1 MFRDDRV
8 AAVLDWEMAFLG
20 DPEADLGWWCFLDWA
35 NNEGY
40 GGPHLEGIPGKE
52 ETLARYAELTGHP
65 VEHAHWHEVFAAF
78 RYGVILGRV
87 AVRMRAIGA
96 SLPADDWE
104 SNNVCTQALAR
115 LLDLPPPGEERLTTR
130 VGRRGADAAVRLQFR
145 LSGDG
150 GGDWWVLVR
159 GADASRHAGV
169 VDDPDA
175 TLEADVADWHA
186 VQSGDL
192 DRLQAFMDGKLK
204 ISGDLTL
211 FMLHE
216 TTITRLSQ
224 ET

>member
-1 MFRDDRV
+1 SARRSRRTTGSRTTSARKHWPACSTSRRPARSGSRRASAGAAGSAPRRRD
-8 AAVLDWEMAFLG
+8 
-20 DPEADLGWWCFLDWA
+20 
-35 NNEGY
+35 
-40 GGPHLEGIPGKE
+40 
-52 ETLARYAELTGHP
+52 
-65 VEHAHWHEVFAAF
+65 
-78 RYGVILGRV
+78 
-87 AVRMRAIGA
+87 
-96 SLPADDWE
+96 
-104 SNNVCTQALAR
+104 
-115 LLDLPPPGEERLTTR
+115 
-130 VGRRGADAAVRLQFR
+130 ADAAVRLQFR

-159 GADASRHAGV
+159 GTDASRHAGV

-186 VQSGDL
+186 GQAGDL
-192 DRLQAFMDGKLK
+192 GRLQAVLDGKLK